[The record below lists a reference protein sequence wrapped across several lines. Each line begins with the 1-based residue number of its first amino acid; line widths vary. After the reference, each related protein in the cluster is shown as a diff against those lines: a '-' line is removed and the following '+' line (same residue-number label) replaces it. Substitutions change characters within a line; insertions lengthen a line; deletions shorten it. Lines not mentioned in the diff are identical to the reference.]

1 LVLFGSY
8 FSSENIPFRFDL
20 IFISY
25 ATSTGGAFLFLSRSS
40 FCFSTSALIAAYA
53 AAIIFYL
60 SNSLSFLLFLSLNK
74 TV

>member
-1 LVLFGSY
+1 M
-8 FSSENIPFRFDL
+8 
-20 IFISY
+20 
-25 ATSTGGAFLFLSRSS
+25 STGGAFFLRSRSS

-60 SNSLSFLLFLSLNK
+60 SNSLSFLLFLSLNN

>member
-1 LVLFGSY
+1 
-8 FSSENIPFRFDL
+8 
-20 IFISY
+20 
-25 ATSTGGAFLFLSRSS
+25 
-40 FCFSTSALIAAYA
+40 LIAAYA